1 MSAVELRLASS
12 QRCKPFSLCRSARST
27 NASHSCSRSAS
38 TCSKTIIFTDR
49 AKSSS
54 AEPAADTDSSATI
67 VSPDGESRPT
77 GFFARSHLTLETL
90 FYLATLGGAQLC
102 RMEDR
107 IGSFKVG
114 KEFDALL
121 VQTGQQSSNS
131 PASTGESDEGLE
143 MLALEEE
150 VDNVMPD
157 LEKGFNPSLIVEP
170 EESIEKE
177 FEKFLFAVSF
187 DYTSDCLRFISIS
200 KLTYV
205 ASSIG
210 R

>member
-1 MSAVELRLASS
+1 
-12 QRCKPFSLCRSARST
+12 
-27 NASHSCSRSAS
+27 
-38 TCSKTIIFTDR
+38 
-49 AKSSS
+49 
-54 AEPAADTDSSATI
+54 
-67 VSPDGESRPT
+67 
-77 GFFARSHLTLETL
+77 
-90 FYLATLGGAQLC
+90 
-102 RMEDR
+102 MEDR